1 MYRENGILE
10 IRLAEG
16 NDRRTPEKKKRC
28 EETCTIT
35 INVLELL
42 GMVVTAWIM
51 FEVVG
56 DRLDADGDRMLM
68 RGYHKPAVSWVI

>member
-1 MYRENGILE
+1 M
-10 IRLAEG
+10 
-16 NDRRTPEKKKRC
+16 
-28 EETCTIT
+28 
-35 INVLELL
+35 LELL
-42 GMVVTAWIM
+42 GMVVTACIM